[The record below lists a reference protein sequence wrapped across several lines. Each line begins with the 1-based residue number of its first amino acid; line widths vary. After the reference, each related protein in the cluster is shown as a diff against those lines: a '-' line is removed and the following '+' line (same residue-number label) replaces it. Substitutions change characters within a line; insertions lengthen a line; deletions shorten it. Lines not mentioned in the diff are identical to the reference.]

1 MIIHKWISS
10 DGSEL
15 VPTTDVK
22 INLTYLY
29 CRVCVFRQS
38 WPLLL
43 RNLQVARKLRQ
54 AEAELIALIA
64 DQQSSVTAL
73 QSKEKHKKWLKF

>member
-22 INLTYLY
+22 INLTLPYLFAY
-29 CRVCVFRQS
+29 QRHTLQFGSSCRLTTVKLPEAGGAKKRVEV
-38 WPLLL
+38 PLTGYV
-43 RNLQVARKLRQ
+43 NM
-54 AEAELIALIA
+54 IIIIIN
-64 DQQSSVTAL
+64 
-73 QSKEKHKKWLKF
+73 

>member
-22 INLTYLY
+22 INLDADDHDDAGYD
-29 CRVCVFRQS
+29 V
-38 WPLLL
+38 
-43 RNLQVARKLRQ
+43 VAYVANAAANVEAAAAAADVQDEVALSVAVVATVDRKVL
-54 AEAELIALIA
+54 
-64 DQQSSVTAL
+64 
-73 QSKEKHKKWLKF
+73 

>member
-22 INLTYLY
+22 INLTLPNTFKSRAGTIRLSLLEFLDYYENSYLY
-29 CRVCVFRQS
+29 ILKIWFSKGCVFVWSERVCGHRG
-38 WPLLL
+38 
-43 RNLQVARKLRQ
+43 
-54 AEAELIALIA
+54 
-64 DQQSSVTAL
+64 
-73 QSKEKHKKWLKF
+73 